1 MPRNRPPLFN
11 PQRRPNPEKQ
21 PAAAAV
27 IPHARRQEYNKNV
40 SALIYTLTMYF
51 SRALIRLAL

>member
-11 PQRRPNPEKQ
+11 PSADPIPKNK

-27 IPHARRQEYNKNV
+27 IPHARRTKVQPKRECPDIRPANV
-40 SALIYTLTMYF
+40 F
-51 SRALIRLAL
+51 